1 MAAIKDH
8 DAETARNNFGKPAN
22 HAGRID
28 ELKFGSGFPDLGDL
42 AFVHKHHN
50 SVRARI
56 AKRPIRLRIERRA
69 A

>member
-1 MAAIKDH
+1 MAAIKD
-8 DAETARNNFGKPAN
+8 DDTETARDNFGEPPN
-22 HAGRID
+22 HAGRVG
-28 ELKFGSGFPDLGDL
+28 ELKFGSGFPDLGNL
-42 AFVHKHHN
+42 AFVHEHHN